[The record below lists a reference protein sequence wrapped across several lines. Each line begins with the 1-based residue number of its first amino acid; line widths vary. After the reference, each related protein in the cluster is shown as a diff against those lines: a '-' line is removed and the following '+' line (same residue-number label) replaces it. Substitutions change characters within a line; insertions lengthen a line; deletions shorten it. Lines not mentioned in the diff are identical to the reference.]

1 MGHYHDTQTS
11 LRRNIKAVKELDA
24 DFFQFSKFIPM
35 PGSQIYNRI
44 LKEGRIRENDFSCY
58 SIFGDAEL
66 MEHPVLAGEQIDH
79 AIKSAYR
86 NAACRLRT
94 ILVILKCPVIALN
107 VLRNIRQVAKIIKLA
122 PVKTLPAKQAL
133 NES

>member
-1 MGHYHDTQTS
+1 
-11 LRRNIKAVKELDA
+11 
-24 DFFQFSKFIPM
+24 
-35 PGSQIYNRI
+35 
-44 LKEGRIRENDFSCY
+44 
-58 SIFGDAEL
+58 